1 MTDKEKRSC
10 VGTIRTLMSLAYNV
24 HGVMDSVDA
33 DNCERIIK
41 LINSQPKPKKGRWLN
56 NRSDIGPW
64 FICSECGDEVYET
77 GNYCTTCGSYNGG
90 EETGNQS

>member
-90 EETGNQS
+90 EETGDQS